1 MSEANSQSDA
11 AWVGSVRSSFP
22 AGLAGAVAAFSLLL
36 LACGG
41 CQEREPE
48 KVAETPHASTPLDE
62 PPDGGFERI
71 DLGGEERE
79 LAITTHLLPLAGKI
93 DVANRYRSAVLVHAE
108 FPEQETLKVCGGVLI
123 SRRLV
128 LTAGHC
134 LCLQRSLVAGQERGA
149 ALIDGA
155 SCATEAA
162 IKTMIYE
169 PREGVEDDTAGRFRY
184 QSGTVR
190 LHPDFRIR
198 LDAQGQVESSAWD
211 VALIHLDK
219 PVTKEFQ
226 PLPLANEEI
235 RLNEMVTIV
244 GSGYDETARYYDG
257 ERHFSRNKVTQVL
270 PSGGGR
276 MRIEQPAG
284 HHYRGESGGPCLRET
299 TKGLEIVGI
308 SSRNLGEGEAVTST
322 YGFREWLRGEIQR
335 ADNRKP
341 SALSP

>member
-1 MSEANSQSDA
+1 MSEVGSQSDA
-11 AWVGSVRSSFP
+11 AWVGRERRSIP
-22 AGLAGAVAAFSLLL
+22 AWLAGGLAAFSLLL
-36 LACGG
+36 ACDG
-41 CQEREPE
+41 CQERGTE
-48 KVAETPHASTPLDE
+48 KADETPHASTPLDE
-62 PPDGGFERI
+62 PTDGGFERV
-71 DLGGEERE
+71 DLGGEEKE
-79 LAITTHLLPLAGKI
+79 LAITTHLLPLAGNI
-93 DVANRYRSAVLVHAE
+93 DVANRYRSAVLVHVE
-108 FPEQETLKVCGGVLI
+108 FPEQETLRVCGGALI

-134 LCLQRSLVAGQERGA
+134 LCLQRLEVAGQEQGA
-149 ALIDGA
+149 ALIDGT
-155 SCATEAA
+155 SCAAEAA

-184 QSGTVR
+184 QSGKVR

-211 VALIHLDK
+211 VALILLDK
-219 PVTKEFQ
+219 PVTKEFE

-235 RLNEMVTIV
+235 RPNETLTIV
-244 GSGYDETARYYDG
+244 GSGYDEVARYYDG

-276 MRIEQPAG
+276 MRIEQPGG

-299 TKGLEIVGI
+299 ATGPEIVGI

-322 YGFREWLRGEIQR
+322 YAFREWLRGEILR
-335 ADNRKP
+335 VETRKTP
-341 SALSP
+341 ARSP